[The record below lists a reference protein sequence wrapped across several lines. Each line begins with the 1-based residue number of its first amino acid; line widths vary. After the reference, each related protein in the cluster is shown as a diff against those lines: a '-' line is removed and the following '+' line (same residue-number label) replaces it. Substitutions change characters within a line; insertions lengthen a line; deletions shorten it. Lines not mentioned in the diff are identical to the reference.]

1 MILSTEFANQFF
13 LQGNKDQF
21 IESLSTKQNSLTF
34 NERIVF
40 IESLIY
46 LNDLN
51 NALSQLESLEVY
63 VPVSKKDQR
72 IMILMLKA
80 MCFVQPSDK
89 KIAFKFLDEA
99 EQILSNIKNS
109 TIPLVDEQIKFL
121 FTKGQVYFN
130 FSNLDESLKSFQD
143 CLHESIQLN
152 NKFYQA
158 RSLNRLAKIYF
169 EMERFER
176 AIEHSMQ
183 ALAIA
188 TANKYLLEV
197 YLGYEM
203 LGLVNQ
209 NRNKD
214 QSIKYFEQCLKISMK
229 QLQNDVLTAK
239 SLMNIGKTKLLQKEL
254 DEANS
259 YWNQS
264 LNFYSKAAY
273 NVDKPVILKNLG
285 DLFSRKGNYN
295 QALEHYKN
303 SLELSPREDV
313 LTKGTVL
320 FAMGSVYF
328 RMRDLKNALKFYS
341 DSLELKKKITN
352 KINLA
357 GPLWG
362 IGHVH
367 FIKKNYSRAMEYYL
381 QLFEI
386 YKEYGRAEYTSETLL
401 IIITL
406 QHEIED
412 DLELKKYLQL
422 LEQLVNQNINEHTT
436 LAYSIAKALSGGSSR
451 LIDLSEKLDN
461 FKKILSNL
469 GINQHFTFF
478 ALLNII
484 LIYLTEYELTSEPDI
499 LTNIR
504 ETIDSLILQA
514 IKTNSYPLEL
524 FANLFLIQLN
534 YLEGQKENN
543 RPLAIKITSLLDLVE
558 IKEFEDETTKVLKK
572 IDRLEKRI
580 SSENKKVSQLEIL
593 NSLGLF
599 KLVKKII
606 NDKYWL

>member
-1 MILSTEFANQFF
+1 MILSTEFPNQFF

-21 IESLSTKQNSLTF
+21 IESLSTNQHLLAF
-34 NERIVF
+34 NEKISF

-46 LNDLN
+46 LDELST
-51 NALSQLESLEVY
+51 ALSQLEFLEDSI
-63 VPVSKKDQR
+63 PLSKKDQR
-72 IMILMLKA
+72 LLILMLKSQ
-80 MCFVQPSDK
+80 CFKQSSEQ
-89 KIAFKFLDEA
+89 KIAFKLLDDS

-109 TIPLVDEQIKFL
+109 TIPSVDEYIKFL
-121 FTKGQVYFN
+121 FTKGQVYYN
-130 FSNLDESLKSFQD
+130 FSNLDESLKSFQE
-143 CLHESIQLN
+143 CLRESIHLN

-158 RSLNRLAKIYF
+158 RSLNRLARIYF

-188 TANKYLLEV
+188 TANKYILEV

-273 NVDKPVILKNLG
+273 NVDKPIILKNLG

-303 SLELSPREDV
+303 SMEVTPREDV
-313 LTKGTVL
+313 STKGTVL

-328 RMRDLKNALKFYS
+328 RMRDLKNALKYYS

-367 FIKKNYSRAMEYYL
+367 FIKKNYTRAMEYYL

-412 DLELKKYLQL
+412 EIELKKYLQL
-422 LEQLVNQNINEHTT
+422 LEQLANQNGNEHTT
-436 LAYSIAKALSGGSSR
+436 LAYSIAKALSEGNTR
-451 LIDLSEKLDN
+451 LINLSEKLDN
-461 FKKILSNL
+461 FKKILPNL

-484 LIYLTEYELTSEPDI
+484 LIYLTEYEMTSETEI

-524 FANLFLIQLN
+524 FGNLFLIQLN
-534 YLEGQKENN
+534 YLEGQKESN
-543 RPLAIKITSLLDLVE
+543 RILAIKITSLLDLVE

-580 SSENKKVSQLEIL
+580 SSENKKISQLEII